1 MLANLK
7 KRKKDKEVADEGEVI
22 LLDKGVPSKL
32 PKTNKGKGRAFFVES
47 KEAEPLVEV
56 HPLIQVWNRKLEMDG
71 VAIPWNSSIRE
82 FQRGNAH
89 YVANT
94 LVEGHDCLKECEAIG
109 SLPILE
115 EGLSSSKLLIMSS

>member
-47 KEAEPLVEV
+47 KEEV
-56 HPLIQVWNRKLEMDG
+56 HPLIQVWNPKLEMDG

-89 YVANT
+89 YVANA